1 MKKKTVSIII
11 ILIMLISCGI
21 AFADG
26 IVVAFEKRE
35 YKILAGKT
43 EIIRPIIQGTTLTG
57 KYVYSSSDET
67 VATVNNGQVK
77 GISPGDAT
85 INCTVTIGSDEF
97 SCSYV
102 IHVLQPVTK
111 IEVPVKSM
119 VLPAGAI
126 LNELPFIV
134 LPENAAN
141 KEIDIISN
149 NSKIELS
156 SDGYFRV
163 PNIKG
168 GTYTYTF
175 KTTDGSNVTA
185 QFSVTVPKG
194 AWFSVDN
201 NIIIDDPA
209 GIDLFYVITDD
220 HTTNV
225 LIHTSESYSTNGIV
239 RVGSSKK
246 DITELLEGRPFSFRT
261 QDMTMIEAPRIV
273 HFEPLKVGKGQFVIT
288 GDKGMILT
296 SSDGINWT
304 IQNSQSTSLL
314 MRSRYANGMYI
325 AVGYNG
331 AILQSI
337 DGINWQD
344 ISNNHSGV
352 IYGLCVHNDRFVMTS
367 NYYSSTH
374 TIPLRYFD
382 VSRELSSDGDADSS
396 LFFFDKELNMLGIVD
411 YFISLRW
418 RRKYFEAGEFEI
430 VLPVNDYVMQFIDKN
445 VLVMRNNYTE
455 AGIIETIEFSDNGT
469 DEELIISGRFLSSL
483 LERRIVKSKIN
494 FSGNTIEGM
503 NTIVNAMTPLTEQW
517 ETEAVTMTSPHIDF
531 QVSYKNVYEYL
542 CKLAEYSN
550 IGFRIVPNVDSKV
563 YMFEAWEGKD
573 RTSEQSINEQYSFS
587 DDNYNI
593 EQGKLVISEKTKVN
607 YVLVGGQGEDTS
619 RVLVSVDEGI
629 SGFDRYEVFSDQKS
643 LTKGNLSDN
652 DYKAKLRSV
661 GEGKLSDGTF
671 QLEVTAL
678 VQQDYKEKWNLGD
691 IVNIKK
697 EKWGVY
703 TTYRIIEV
711 EETIEDG
718 KKTIYPTFGSPLSS
732 AWDDE

>member
-1 MKKKTVSIII
+1 MK
-11 ILIMLISCGI
+11 LIEKDTHVTG
-21 AFADG
+21 AGKG
-26 IVVAFEKRE
+26 IVYVDGKYYLLSESPAKVCVSEDLENWIE
-35 YKILAGKT
+35 YQLNDSYLKPSNIAYGNGIFVIT
-43 EIIRPIIQGTTLTG
+43 GGAGTTNNTYYYYSKNGINWIPKVLNTG
-57 KYVYSSSDET
+57 ENFSMHSNTCKFINNRFVFTTGYRTSRSGQQISS
-67 VATVNNGQVK
+67 
-77 GISPGDAT
+77 
-85 INCTVTIGSDEF
+85 
-97 SCSYV
+97 
-102 IHVLQPVTK
+102 TK
-111 IEVPVKSM
+111 QFYE
-119 VLPAGAI
+119 
-126 LNELPFIV
+126 
-134 LPENAAN
+134 
-141 KEIDIISN
+141 
-149 NSKIELS
+149 
-156 SDGYFRV
+156 
-163 PNIKG
+163 
-168 GTYTYTF
+168 
-175 KTTDGSNVTA
+175 TTDGVNVTRHDYTIQESKSTA
-185 QFSVTVPKG
+185 TMDIDYKNGMYVSIGELGSIFTSSNLINWTRRTSG
-194 AWFSVDN
+194 VDVKLV
-201 NIIIDDPA
+201 
-209 GIDLFYVITDD
+209 GI
-220 HTTNV
+220 
-225 LIHTSESYSTNGIV
+225 SY
-239 RVGSSKK
+239 
-246 DITELLEGRPFSFRT
+246 
-261 QDMTMIEAPRIV
+261 
-273 HFEPLKVGKGQFVIT
+273 GKGQFVVT
-288 GDKGMILT
+288 GDKGTILT
-296 SSDGINWT
+296 SSNGINWT
-304 IQNSQSTSLL
+304 KQDSTTDSYLI
-314 MRSRYANGMYI
+314 RSRYANGMYI
-325 AVGYNG
+325 ACGYNG
-331 AILQSI
+331 TILQSI
-337 DGINWQD
+337 DGVMWQD
-344 ISNNHSGV
+344 IDDGTGGV
-352 IYGLCVHNDRFVMTS
+352 RYGLAYNNEDNVMVITA
-367 NYYSSTH
+367 YRYSSTG
-374 TIPLRYFD
+374 TIPIYILNLT
-382 VSRELSSDGDADSS
+382 RELSADSEEDS
-396 LFFFDKELNMLGIVD
+396 TLFFFDKELNMLGIVD

-531 QVSYKNVYEYL
+531 QVSYKNVYKYL

-550 IGFRIVPNVDSKV
+550 IGFRVVPNVNSKV

-607 YVLVGGQGEDTS
+607 YVLVGGQGEDTN

-629 SGFDRYEVFSDQKS
+629 NGFDRYEVFSDQKS
-643 LTKGNLSDN
+643 LTKGSLSDN

>member
-1 MKKKTVSIII
+1 MKLIEKDTHVTGGGRGIVYVDGKYYLLSESPAKVCVSEDLENWTEYQLNDSYLKPSNIAYGNGIFIITGGSSTSTDTWYYRSTDGINWTPHKFITDRTFGINCNSVKFINNRFIALLGIWWSKTV
-11 ILIMLISCGI
+11 
-21 AFADG
+21 DG
-26 IVVAFEKRE
+26 K
-35 YKILAGKT
+35 KIRTKT
-43 EIIRPIIQGTTLTG
+43 E
-57 KYVYSSSDET
+57 
-67 VATVNNGQVK
+67 N
-77 GISPGDAT
+77 
-85 INCTVTIGSDEF
+85 
-97 SCSYV
+97 
-102 IHVLQPVTK
+102 
-111 IEVPVKSM
+111 
-119 VLPAGAI
+119 
-126 LNELPFIV
+126 
-134 LPENAAN
+134 
-141 KEIDIISN
+141 
-149 NSKIELS
+149 
-156 SDGYFRV
+156 
-163 PNIKG
+163 
-168 GTYTYTF
+168 
-175 KTTDGSNVTA
+175 
-185 QFSVTVPKG
+185 
-194 AWFSVDN
+194 WF
-201 NIIIDDPA
+201 
-209 GIDLFYVITDD
+209 Y
-220 HTTNV
+220 
-225 LIHTSESYSTNGIV
+225 ESTNGINWTKHQLIVESGDNLDQMDIDYAKGNYV
-239 RVGSSKK
+239 RVGCTGSIYTSTNL
-246 DITELLEGRPFSFRT
+246 DNWTRRT
-261 QDMTMIEAPRIV
+261 SGTN
-273 HFEPLKVGKGQFVIT
+273 LKLVGVTYGKGQFVIT
-288 GDKGMILT
+288 GDKGIILT
-296 SSDGINWT
+296 SNNGVNWT
-304 IQNSQSTSLL
+304 KQDSTTDAYLI
-314 MRSRYANGMYI
+314 RSRYANGMYI
-325 AVGYNG
+325 ACGYNG
-331 AILQSI
+331 VVLQSI
-337 DGINWQD
+337 DGVMWQN
-344 ISNNHSGV
+344 ISNKTSGNA
-352 IYGLCVHNDRFVMTS
+352 YGLAYNNIDNIMVITHHH
-367 NYYSSTH
+367 YSSG
-374 TIPLRYFD
+374 TIPILYLEL
-382 VSRELSSDGDADSS
+382 SRELSADSEEDS
-396 LFFFDKELNMLGIVD
+396 TLFFFDKELNMIGIVD

-430 VLPVNDYVMQFIDKN
+430 VLPVNDYVMHIIRKN

-455 AGIIETIEFSDNGT
+455 AGTIETIEFSDNGT

-550 IGFRIVPNVDSKV
+550 IGFRVVPNVDSKV

-593 EQGKLVISEKTKVN
+593 EQGKLVMSEKTKVN
-607 YVLVGGQGEDTS
+607 YVLVGGQGEDTN
-619 RVLVSVDEGI
+619 RVLVTVDEGI
-629 SGFDRYEVFSDQKS
+629 TGFDRYEVFSDQKS
-643 LTKGNLSDN
+643 LTKGSLSDN

>member
-1 MKKKTVSIII
+1 MK
-11 ILIMLISCGI
+11 LIEKDTHVTGGGR
-21 AFADG
+21 G
-26 IVVAFEKRE
+26 IVYVDGKYYLLSESPAKVCVSEDLENWTE
-35 YKILAGKT
+35 YQLNDSYLKPSNIAYGNGIFVIT
-43 EIIRPIIQGTTLTG
+43 GSAGTTNNTYYYYSKNGINWIPKVLNTG
-57 KYVYSSSDET
+57 ENFSMHSNTCKFINNRFVFTTCYRTSRSGQQISS
-67 VATVNNGQVK
+67 
-77 GISPGDAT
+77 
-85 INCTVTIGSDEF
+85 
-97 SCSYV
+97 
-102 IHVLQPVTK
+102 TK
-111 IEVPVKSM
+111 QFYE
-119 VLPAGAI
+119 
-126 LNELPFIV
+126 
-134 LPENAAN
+134 
-141 KEIDIISN
+141 
-149 NSKIELS
+149 
-156 SDGYFRV
+156 
-163 PNIKG
+163 
-168 GTYTYTF
+168 
-175 KTTDGSNVTA
+175 TTDGVNVTRHDYTIQESKSTA
-185 QFSVTVPKG
+185 TMDIDYKNGMYVSIGELGSIFTSSNLINWTRRTSG
-194 AWFSVDN
+194 VDVKLV
-201 NIIIDDPA
+201 
-209 GIDLFYVITDD
+209 GI
-220 HTTNV
+220 
-225 LIHTSESYSTNGIV
+225 SY
-239 RVGSSKK
+239 
-246 DITELLEGRPFSFRT
+246 
-261 QDMTMIEAPRIV
+261 
-273 HFEPLKVGKGQFVIT
+273 GKGQFVVT
-288 GDKGMILT
+288 GDKGTILT
-296 SSDGINWT
+296 SSNGINWT
-304 IQNSQSTSLL
+304 KQDSTTDSYLI
-314 MRSRYANGMYI
+314 RSRYANGMYI
-325 AVGYNG
+325 ACGYNG
-331 AILQSI
+331 TILQSI
-337 DGINWQD
+337 DGVMWQD
-344 ISNNHSGV
+344 IDDGTSGV
-352 IYGLCVHNDRFVMTS
+352 RYGLAYNNEDNVMVITA
-367 NYYSSTH
+367 YRYSSTG
-374 TIPLRYFD
+374 TIPIYILNLT
-382 VSRELSSDGDADSS
+382 RELSADSEEDS
-396 LFFFDKELNMLGIVD
+396 TLFFFDKELNMLGIVD

-550 IGFRIVPNVDSKV
+550 IGFRVVPNVDSKV

-607 YVLVGGQGEDTS
+607 YVLVGGQGEDTN

-643 LTKGNLSDN
+643 LTKGSLSDN

>member
-1 MKKKTVSIII
+1 MK
-11 ILIMLISCGI
+11 LIEKDTHVTGGGR
-21 AFADG
+21 G
-26 IVVAFEKRE
+26 IVYVDGKYYLLSESPAKVCVSEDLENWTE
-35 YKILAGKT
+35 YQLNDSYLKPSNIAYGNGIFVIT
-43 EIIRPIIQGTTLTG
+43 GSAGTTNNTYYYYSKNGINWIPKVLNTG
-57 KYVYSSSDET
+57 ENFSMHSNTCKFINNRFVFTTCYRTSRSGQQISS
-67 VATVNNGQVK
+67 
-77 GISPGDAT
+77 
-85 INCTVTIGSDEF
+85 
-97 SCSYV
+97 
-102 IHVLQPVTK
+102 TK
-111 IEVPVKSM
+111 QFYE
-119 VLPAGAI
+119 
-126 LNELPFIV
+126 
-134 LPENAAN
+134 
-141 KEIDIISN
+141 
-149 NSKIELS
+149 
-156 SDGYFRV
+156 
-163 PNIKG
+163 
-168 GTYTYTF
+168 
-175 KTTDGSNVTA
+175 TTDGVNVTRHDYTIQESKSTA
-185 QFSVTVPKG
+185 TMDIDYKNGMYVSIGELGSIFTSSNLINWTRRTSG
-194 AWFSVDN
+194 VDVKLV
-201 NIIIDDPA
+201 
-209 GIDLFYVITDD
+209 GI
-220 HTTNV
+220 
-225 LIHTSESYSTNGIV
+225 SY
-239 RVGSSKK
+239 
-246 DITELLEGRPFSFRT
+246 
-261 QDMTMIEAPRIV
+261 
-273 HFEPLKVGKGQFVIT
+273 GKGQFVVT
-288 GDKGMILT
+288 GDKGTILT
-296 SSDGINWT
+296 SSNGINWT
-304 IQNSQSTSLL
+304 KQDSTTDSYLI
-314 MRSRYANGMYI
+314 RSRYANGMYI
-325 AVGYNG
+325 ACGYNG
-331 AILQSI
+331 TILQSI
-337 DGINWQD
+337 DGVMWQD
-344 ISNNHSGV
+344 IDDGTSGV
-352 IYGLCVHNDRFVMTS
+352 RYGLAYNNEDNVMVITA
-367 NYYSSTH
+367 YRYSSTG
-374 TIPLRYFD
+374 TIPIYILNLT
-382 VSRELSSDGDADSS
+382 RELSADSEEDS
-396 LFFFDKELNMLGIVD
+396 TLFFFDKELNMLGIVD

-550 IGFRIVPNVDSKV
+550 IGFRVVPNVDSKV

-607 YVLVGGQGEDTS
+607 YVLVGGQGEDTN

-643 LTKGNLSDN
+643 LTKGSLSDN
-652 DYKAKLRSV
+652 DYEAKLRSV

>member
-1 MKKKTVSIII
+1 MKLIEKDTHIVGGGKSIIY
-11 ILIMLISCGI
+11 LDGKYYMISDNPAKVCVSEDLENWEEYLLNSNYLTSTSI
-21 AFADG
+21 AYGNGKFVVSGHKGSTTSTYYYYSTDG
-26 IVVAFEKRE
+26 INWIPRTLNTGVNISLNVNS
-35 YKILAGKT
+35 
-43 EIIRPIIQGTTLTG
+43 IQF
-57 KYVYSSSDET
+57 
-67 VATVNNGQVK
+67 VNNRFIMIMGYYTTYRT
-77 GISPGDAT
+77 GDV
-85 INCTVTIGSDEF
+85 VTRI
-97 SCSYV
+97 
-102 IHVLQPVTK
+102 LQHT
-111 IEVPVKSM
+111 
-119 VLPAGAI
+119 L
-126 LNELPFIV
+126 
-134 LPENAAN
+134 
-141 KEIDIISN
+141 
-149 NSKIELS
+149 
-156 SDGYFRV
+156 YFES
-163 PNIKG
+163 
-168 GTYTYTF
+168 
-175 KTTDGSNVTA
+175 TDGLNWTKHDFQMEVLNKPRPDPMDITYA
-185 QFSVTVPKG
+185 KGMYISVH
-194 AWFSVDN
+194 DN
-201 NIIIDDPA
+201 GYI
-209 GIDLFYVITDD
+209 FT
-220 HTTNV
+220 
-225 LIHTSESYSTNGIV
+225 STNLNNWNQRKSGVSTKLVGI
-239 RVGSSKK
+239 
-246 DITELLEGRPFSFRT
+246 TY
-261 QDMTMIEAPRIV
+261 
-273 HFEPLKVGKGQFVIT
+273 GKGQFVIT
-288 GDKGMILT
+288 GDKGVILT

-304 IQNSQSTSLL
+304 KQDSTTDSYLI
-314 MRSRYANGMYI
+314 RSRYANGMYI
-325 AVGYNG
+325 ACGYNG
-331 AILQSI
+331 VILQSV
-337 DGINWQD
+337 DGVMWQN
-344 ISNNHSGV
+344 ISNKTSGNA
-352 IYGLCVHNDRFVMTS
+352 YGLAYNNIDNIMVITHHH
-367 NYYSSTH
+367 YSSG
-374 TIPLRYFD
+374 TIPILYLEL
-382 VSRELSSDGDADSS
+382 SRELSANLEEDST

-430 VLPVNDYVMQFIDKN
+430 VLPVNDYIMQFIDKN

-469 DEELIISGRFLSSL
+469 DEELIISGRFLSSI

-550 IGFRIVPNVDSKV
+550 IGFRVVPNVDSKV

-573 RTSEQSINEQYSFS
+573 RTSEQNINEQYSFS

-607 YVLVGGQGEDTS
+607 YVLVGGQGEDTN

-643 LTKGNLSDN
+643 LTKGSLSDN

-661 GEGKLSDGTF
+661 GEGKLSEGTF